1 VLLSVTVRAL
11 ERRSGGKKVADGIK
25 VVAENRKAR
34 HDYHIEETFE
44 AGMVLTGTEVKS
56 LRQGRANLRDAYAA
70 IENGELFVYNMH
82 ISPYTHGNMFNHEPK
97 RTRKLLMHKREI
109 MRLLGQTQ
117 EKGYTLVPLKV
128 YFRRG
133 LAKME
138 LALARGKKLYDKR
151 EAIARRDE
159 KRRIDRILKERN
171 R

>member
-1 VLLSVTVRAL
+1 MDDMSN
-11 ERRSGGKKVADGIK
+11 DIK
-25 VVAENRKAR
+25 VIADNRKAR

-56 LRQGRANLRDAYAA
+56 LRAGRANLRDSYAA
-70 IENGELFVYNMH
+70 VENGELFLYNMH
-82 ISPYTHGNMFNHEPK
+82 ISPYTHGNMFNHDPK

-117 EKGYTLVPLKV
+117 EKGYTLVPLRV

-133 LAKME
+133 IAKLE

-151 EAIARRDE
+151 EAIAKRDE
-159 KRRIDRILKERN
+159 RRRIERILKERN
-171 R
+171 A